1 MKARRSVTTWAAR
14 ATVLCMG
21 AAGLWSCVQRQAP
34 AVTQAQISSQNNAF
48 FQEQIVLARQALER
62 QEWEAARQN
71 LEGIVEALPGTDP
84 LGAEARA
91 GLARIAF
98 ELGDYTRAAQV
109 AAEVPAG
116 TQFTADALE
125 SRGLAQLFSCDFEN
139 ATATFYQLAQV
150 DDARG
155 RVWIGVA
162 NAWTGADANA
172 ERELTQ
178 VVTNHGSSEQ
188 APNARF
194 YLAQLAM
201 WGRRAGPAQRAL
213 AALNQSAPNYTSQLD
228 TRAQNWLT
236 RRTHLMRAF
245 FSFDTLARLGR
256 MTQNAAAAA
265 QDSHADQ
272 ALQLLQQNPG
282 ACAPQVQRLVAAR
295 AAGAGE
301 RDAWLQANRDSDG
314 DGIPDQRDRCVNEAE
329 TRNGTADDDGCPE
342 STAAISLEG
351 NQIRILSGFGI
362 YFDVGNDSVQDTS
375 RPVIDQMAALLQN
388 PQYAWIRKIRL
399 DGHTDDVG
407 DDNTN
412 LELSN
417 RRVRRV
423 GAMLV
428 SRGIAASRIAF
439 AHYGESRPID
449 SASTDEARARNRRVE
464 IFVTDPEMF
473 GGVRAGQ

>member
-1 MKARRSVTTWAAR
+1 MRRRVIAAFAAR
-14 ATVLCMG
+14 AAVVALG
-21 AAGLWSCVQRQAP
+21 AAGVASCVQRQSP
-34 AVTQAQISSQNNAF
+34 AVTQAQISSANNSF
-48 FQEQIVLARQALER
+48 FQEQMVLARQALER
-62 QEWEAARQN
+62 QEWNAARQN
-71 LEGIVEALPGTDP
+71 LDGIVEALPATDP

-98 ELGDYTRAAQV
+98 ELGDYARAAQV
-109 AAEVPAG
+109 AGEVPAG
-116 TQFTADALE
+116 TPHTADALE
-125 SRGLAQLFSCDFEN
+125 SRGLAQLFSCDFDN

-178 VVTNHGSSEQ
+178 VVSTHAASEQ
-188 APNARF
+188 SPNARF

-213 AALNQSAPNYTSQLD
+213 GALNQSSPNYLSQLD
-228 TRAQNWLT
+228 TRAQNWLQ

-245 FSFDTLARLGR
+245 FSFDTMARLGR
-256 MTQNAAAAA
+256 MTQSAAAA
-265 QDSHADQ
+265 QQDQRADQ

-282 ACAPQVQRLVAAR
+282 ACAPQVQRLLQTRSAT
-295 AAGAGE
+295 AGE
-301 RDAWLQANRDSDG
+301 RDAWLAANRDADG
-314 DGIPDQRDRCVNEAE
+314 DGVPDARDRCPNEAE

-342 STAAISLEG
+342 DTAAIALEG
-351 NQIRILSGFGI
+351 NQIRIRAGFGI
-362 YFDVGNDSVQDTS
+362 VFGPGDDAVLDGS
-375 RPVIDQMAALLQN
+375 RPVIEQLATLLQSN
-388 PQYAWIRKIRL
+388 QYAWIRRIRL
-399 DGHTDDVG
+399 EGHTDDVG

-412 LELSN
+412 LELSS

-428 SRGIAASRIAF
+428 SRGIPADRITF
-439 AHYGESRPID
+439 AHFGETRPVD
-449 SASTDEARARNRRVE
+449 SSGTDEARSRNRRVE
-464 IFVTDPEMF
+464 IFVTDPAMF
-473 GGVRAGQ
+473 GGVRAEQ

>member
-1 MKARRSVTTWAAR
+1 MARRHAATWAAR
-14 ATVLCMG
+14 AAVICVS
-21 AAGLWSCVQRQAP
+21 AAGLWSCVQRQSP

-116 TQFTADALE
+116 TRFTADALE

-139 ATATFYQLAQV
+139 ATATFYQLAQI
-150 DDARG
+150 DNARG

-213 AALNQSAPNYTSQLD
+213 GALNQSAPDYLTQLD
-228 TRAQNWLT
+228 TRAQNWLS

-256 MTQNAAAAA
+256 MTQNPAAAA
-265 QDSHADQ
+265 QDQHADQ

-295 AAGAGE
+295 SATAGE

-314 DGIPDQRDRCVNEAE
+314 DGVPDQRDRCPNEAE

-362 YFDVGNDSVQDTS
+362 YFGVGDDSVLDTS
-375 RPVIDQMAALLQN
+375 RPVIDQLAALLQN

-407 DDNTN
+407 DDATN
-412 LELSN
+412 MELSN

-428 SRGIAASRIAF
+428 SRGLPANRIAF
-439 AHYGESRPID
+439 ANYGETRPID
-449 SASTDEARARNRRVE
+449 SAGTDEARARNRRVE

-473 GGVRAGQ
+473 GGVRASQ